1 MCSPGRL
8 QAAST
13 ILMPHCQVS
22 LFCPQDLGPMTPL
35 GLEMMD
41 ALTKQDI
48 TFSVLS
54 AAQLGNR
61 RWLQA
66 LRTYFLQ
73 AEEVS
78 KPQVLWRPQRAN
90 VLRGCEH
97 A

>member
-1 MCSPGRL
+1 
-8 QAAST
+8 
-13 ILMPHCQVS
+13 
-22 LFCPQDLGPMTPL
+22 MTPL

-54 AAQLGNR
+54 MAQLGNR

-78 KPQVLWRPQRAN
+78 KPLVLWHREPMCCMG
-90 VLRGCEH
+90 VSTH
-97 A
+97 KMI